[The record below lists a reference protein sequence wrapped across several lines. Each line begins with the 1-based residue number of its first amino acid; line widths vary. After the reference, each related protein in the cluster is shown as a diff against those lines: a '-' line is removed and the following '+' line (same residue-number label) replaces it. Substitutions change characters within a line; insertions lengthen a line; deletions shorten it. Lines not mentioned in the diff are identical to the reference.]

1 MSFETKKICT
11 FFLQNQCT
19 KGTACRFEHTI
30 VATTPRRPPCKF
42 FLENKCTL
50 GSNCR
55 FEHKVRTNSY
65 SDEGSFPQMSG
76 SSNPSLLSSSQTP
89 GNVRPAKLP
98 VDQRTATHSDNS
110 QPKSNSSQPKSDP
123 NRIVKGEINGL
134 TFQVEIV
141 DPSSIFALAPC
152 RDIDEETDYSY
163 VEPEPMITAMAS
175 PDSPRTDS
183 EITIKGKKSDA
194 ITSKYTQQ
202 LDELEMRVKE
212 LQVDD
217 LDGHEEQ
224 FGNTSDYSEYSDVQ
238 PAHPPK
244 ICKFYQQGNCRY
256 GKACI
261 YSHSIPID
269 PNEER
274 LMQQELLDSQA
285 VECNICMDLVLRQGE
300 RFGLLSDCD
309 HAFCLKCVRNKDNK
323 ETIRNCP
330 VCQADIAFVVPS
342 NRYVQDPKRRAQV
355 IAEYKRNVAQIPCR
369 HFALGRGTCPFGTA
383 CFYEHRYADGSLQER
398 DCN

>member
-1 MSFETKKICT
+1 
-11 FFLQNQCT
+11 
-19 KGTACRFEHTI
+19 
-30 VATTPRRPPCKF
+30 
-42 FLENKCTL
+42 
-50 GSNCR
+50 
-55 FEHKVRTNSY
+55 
-65 SDEGSFPQMSG
+65 MSG

-238 PAHPPK
+238 PAHPPYNHETLPRSNGPSIEK
-244 ICKFYQQGNCRY
+244 SANSTS
-256 GKACI
+256 KAI
-261 YSHSIPID
+261 AAMAKLAFTPIRFQSIQ
-269 PNEER
+269 
-274 LMQQELLDSQA
+274 MKS
-285 VECNICMDLVLRQGE
+285 VSC
-300 RFGLLSDCD
+300 S
-309 HAFCLKCVRNKDNK
+309 K
-323 ETIRNCP
+323 
-330 VCQADIAFVVPS
+330 
-342 NRYVQDPKRRAQV
+342 
-355 IAEYKRNVAQIPCR
+355 
-369 HFALGRGTCPFGTA
+369 
-383 CFYEHRYADGSLQER
+383 
-398 DCN
+398 